1 MKSSSVK
8 NQMVTGIQLF
18 VLKSFQRSSNTKLF
32 VIHLNIT
39 LLYST
44 LVKRSYRTK
53 KVDFQF
59 TQNSIWDIQLTLWPI
74 LVIK

>member
-8 NQMVTGIQLF
+8 NQMVTGIQLL

-39 LLYST
+39 FLCST
-44 LVKRSYRTK
+44 FVKRSYRTK

-59 TQNSIWDIQLTLWPI
+59 KQDSIWDIQLTLWPI
-74 LVIK
+74 LIIK

>member
-1 MKSSSVK
+1 MKSSPVK

-18 VLKSFQRSSNTKLF
+18 VMKSFQRSSNTKLF
-32 VIHLNIT
+32 IVHLNIT
-39 LLYST
+39 LLCST
-44 LVKRSYRTK
+44 LLKRNYQTK

-59 TQNSIWDIQLTLWPI
+59 QQNSIWDIQLTLWPI